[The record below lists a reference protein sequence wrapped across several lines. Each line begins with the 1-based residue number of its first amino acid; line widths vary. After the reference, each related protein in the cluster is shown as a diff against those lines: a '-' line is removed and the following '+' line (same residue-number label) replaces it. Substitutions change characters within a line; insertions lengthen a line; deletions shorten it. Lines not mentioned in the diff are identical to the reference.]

1 MNRHTFA
8 WASCAFGILFLVI
21 VGSWIAHEQDVF
33 TLGQLSVAAPIALI
47 VGVCGGLATY
57 SGIDANI
64 IRIIVAVVTILGAGS
79 LALLYLVAWVLVPRE
94 ESTPGVFGDQSGPTG

>member
-1 MNRHTFA
+1 MSKSVKRLTR
-8 WASCAFGILFLVI
+8 SRDDK
-21 VGSWIAHEQDVF
+21 WI
-33 TLGQLSVAAPIALI
+33 G
-47 VGVCGGLATY
+47 GVCGGLAAY

-79 LALLYLVAWVLVPRE
+79 LALLYLVAWVLIPRE

>member
-1 MNRHTFA
+1 MSTHTFA

-47 VGVCGGLATY
+47 VLGITGVIA
-57 SGIDANI
+57 SVW
-64 IRIIVAVVTILGAGS
+64 RKK
-79 LALLYLVAWVLVPRE
+79 
-94 ESTPGVFGDQSGPTG
+94 